1 MSAPAAAPTRD
12 PRARLYEAETL
23 ILTAQHRAS
32 DECVDRLDWLDRDL
46 IARDLSAALA
56 LIAEARR
63 LIAGEGGA
71 K

>member
-1 MSAPAAAPTRD
+1 MTAVAVAPARD

-32 DECVDRLDWLDRDL
+32 DEYLDRLDWLDRDL

-63 LIAGEGGA
+63 QLAGGGP
-71 K
+71 

>member
-1 MSAPAAAPTRD
+1 MTAAAVAPAAD

-32 DECVDRLDWLDRDL
+32 DECVDRLDWLDRDV
-46 IARDLSAALA
+46 ICRDLSAALA

-63 LIAGEGGA
+63 LLGLAA
-71 K
+71 